1 MTAATLPRSTRG
13 ESRVNEAGDLPP
25 AVGEWSLTPVA
36 AGWWL
41 SGPGREAPA
50 AACSLLPEP
59 GRPSLLIDAERPDE
73 RTDRLLRELPPV
85 LSSAGIGAVRLML
98 SCAADRYARDESC
111 APGLDLIAA
120 DGPVVITP
128 HGYGMVRPAV
138 PVTGEALPQ
147 WWRRFPDGECEVAG
161 VLAPSPEWERKLAVG
176 QAAYLSR
183 DTTLCRVPA
192 GLALTRPGRDA
203 WLATAQQVWP
213 DPERLTIVVDR
224 TAASDTI
231 RDDLTSLLTRL
242 ALFAAGGIRLYW
254 PRAGAGFGALL
265 AELAAQAGVDLIAP
279 AADLSASGFGAM
291 CHGPAG
297 AAPWL
302 RFGQDGSVSAMGS
315 LYPEPD
321 WERALIETAL
331 TGLPADL
338 VIEDVAA
345 GVCVYRP
352 DASQR
357 ALSAT
362 ARSVLPDPA
371 RVTIVAA
378 GEASTE
384 AVRQDVAAVLGSLP
398 GKAADRVRLLLA
410 GAGEGGDDSYAQDLA
425 DSFDCEIVAPAGRWT
440 ATPDGRVR
448 ALPPPGAPAGPGAG
462 GWKTFWPGG
471 VAPAAE
477 AAPALAAPVPAAP
490 VPAAPVPAPPVPAKA
505 PRAVTAPADPVLPRP
520 DLPAKPSAS
529 AGAVAAP
536 AEPVP
541 APPVPAEPVLAEPVP
556 AKPEPAKPEPAKPEP
571 AKPEAAKPEPAKPE
585 PAKPEPAK
593 PEPAKPEP
601 AKPEP
606 AKPEAAKP
614 EPAKPEPAEPEPA
627 KVTPSGPA
635 AGAPAAPTPFVVLS
649 REHRSTAAERTAY
662 RESAEHFHSHA
673 VSVRRMMTQRPGLRS
688 ATAGESLEAAATDF
702 AAVIDYLGD
711 DRGMAATALRS
722 GTAGHPR
729 VACALS
735 GLRRLPSFTGA
746 VFSSASLPG
755 GEASGYA
762 VGRVLV
768 EPAFVEASSSH
779 QAALDGEVE
788 YVIWSQTGKRVA
800 ALLAEAGRDE
810 VIFAAGT
817 SYRVLSVD
825 QPASGDARLRVFLRE
840 LAISYQPGDAS
851 ARLAAGPL
859 DEADQKVLERL
870 LPAAALRDRAAA
882 SDQSPTG
889 RPVTV
894 SPIGL
899 NDHGVPF
906 S

>member
-13 ESRVNEAGDLPP
+13 ESRVNEAGELPP
-25 AVGEWSLTPVA
+25 AVGDWSLTPVA

-50 AACSLLPEP
+50 AACSLVPEP
-59 GRPSLLIDAERPDE
+59 GRPSLLIDADRPDE

-138 PVTGEALPQ
+138 PVAGDTLPQ

-203 WLATAQQVWP
+203 WLAAAEQVWP

-254 PRAGAGFGALL
+254 PRAGAGFGSLL
-265 AELAAQAGVDLIAP
+265 QELAGEAGVDLIAP
-279 AADLSASGFGAM
+279 AADVSASGFGAM

-352 DASQR
+352 DPSQR

-425 DSFDCEIVAPAGRWT
+425 DTFDCEIVAPAGRWT

-448 ALPPPGAPAGPGAG
+448 ALPVPGAPAGPGAG

-490 VPAAPVPAPPVPAKA
+490 VPTPPVPAAPAPAPPVPAEA
-505 PRAVTAPADPVLPRP
+505 PRAVTAPVLPRP

-556 AKPEPAKPEPAKPEP
+556 AKPEPAKLVLAKPVLAKPEP
-571 AKPEAAKPEPAKPE
+571 AKPVLAKPEPAKPE
-585 PAKPEPAK
+585 PAKPVLAK
-593 PEPAKPEP
+593 
-601 AKPEP
+601 
-606 AKPEAAKP
+606 
-614 EPAKPEPAEPEPA
+614 PEPA

-635 AGAPAAPTPFVVLS
+635 AGPPAAPAAFVVLS

-662 RESAEHFHSHA
+662 RESAEHFHSHT

-711 DRGMAATALRS
+711 DRGLAATALRS

-746 VFSSASLPG
+746 VFSSASLPD
-755 GEASGYA
+755 GEASGYT

-779 QAALDGEVE
+779 QAALGGEVE

-825 QPASGDARLRVFLRE
+825 LPASDAARLRVFLRE
-840 LAISYQPGDAS
+840 LAISYQPGDAA
-851 ARLAAGPL
+851 ARSAAGPL
-859 DEADQKVLERL
+859 DEADHKVLERL

-882 SDQSPTG
+882 SDQAPAG